1 MITDFPGLSTLSA
14 GDKVLLAAELFDE
27 ATNESEEIEL
37 NSELLTAIEERLANL
52 EQNPDSG
59 LTWDEVKQSLRRDG

>member
-1 MITDFPGLSTLSA
+1 MIADFPDLSTLSA

-27 ATNESEEIEL
+27 AANESEEIEL
-37 NSELLTAIEERLANL
+37 NSELLTAIEERLANY

-59 LTWDEVKQSLRRDG
+59 LTWDEVKG